1 MIMIQKLIS
10 ILKNK
15 NEIKFVT
22 SYLKNDEILI
32 IYSEN
37 ISDIKEFNNFYFPF
51 IDKDNL
57 KELKYKFPGIT
68 TLQNESSIDEILKV
82 IYNGEIFLYHKEF
95 QYSFN
100 LLINNTRA
108 IEQSKIDPIDLFSSQ
123 DGLVEKIETNIGL
136 VRKFLKSD
144 DLNVEYFNLPAY
156 CNYRIAILDMNNQ
169 KYNQTIKEKLSQ
181 DKYKSF
187 NTINTINKVFQNNIL
202 FPMTLSTSSPQNIAS
217 CILKGK
223 TAIILENSPVAS
235 IVPVNLFFF
244 TTMKNDLNTP
254 KFYSI
259 ITRALLII
267 FLITSVFLLGFY
279 ISLINFHTS
288 TLTIYSLSNLKISE
302 RGTSLPLFLEIV
314 IILVLFELYRFATSR
329 SSNGFIQNVIIFLG
343 GLFIGQNAIKSGLIG
358 PLILLLTSICY
369 LSTYAFTNN
378 LHMVTSLSICRIIIL
393 TFSYLFG
400 LYGFI
405 ISATIIFIYLLNIK
419 SFDSNYFF
427 DIYHNS
433 TRKAL
438 HFFIP
443 QEPNVE
449 EN

>member
-1 MIMIQKLIS
+1 MKNLNQLLK
-10 ILKNK
+10 ILENK
-15 NEIKFVT
+15 QEIKVT
-22 SYLKNDEILI
+22 SSFLEDNEILI

-37 ISDIKEFNNFYFPF
+37 ISDIKEFNHFYFPH
-51 IDKDNL
+51 ITSKNINHLKD
-57 KELKYKFPGIT
+57 KFPGIVKIM
-68 TLQNESSIDEILKV
+68 NESTLDEILKH
-82 IYNGEIFLYHKEF
+82 IYNGEIFFYHKRF

-123 DGLVEKIETNIGL
+123 DGLVENIETNIGL
-136 VRKFLKSD
+136 IRKYLKSD
-144 DLNVEYFNLPAY
+144 TLNIEYFNLPSES
-156 CNYRIAILDMNNQ
+156 NYRIAILDMNDK
-169 KYNQTIKEKLSQ
+169 KYNQTIKEKLSCNY
-181 DKYKSF
+181 YKSI

-202 FPMTLSTSSPQNIAS
+202 FPMTLSTSSPQNVAS
-217 CILKGK
+217 SILKGK

-259 ITRALLII
+259 LTRSLLIV
-267 FLITSVFLLGFY
+267 FLLTSVFLLGFY
-279 ISLINFHTS
+279 VSLVNFHTS
-288 TLTIYSLSNLKISE
+288 TLTIYGLSNLKISE
-302 RGTSLPLFLEIV
+302 RGTSLPLFLEIM

-393 TFSYLFG
+393 SFSYIFG

-405 ISATIIFIYLLNIK
+405 ISSTLIFIYLLNIK
-419 SFDSNYFF
+419 SFDTNYFF

-438 HFFIP
+438 HFFAP
-443 QEPNVE
+443 KEPKNE

>member
-1 MIMIQKLIS
+1 MIQKLLS

-15 NEIKFVT
+15 NEIKYVS
-22 SYLKNDEILI
+22 SYLNDEEILI

-37 ISDIKEFNNFYFPF
+37 ISDIKEFNHFYFPF
-51 IDKDNL
+51 INKDNL

-68 TLQNESSIDEILKV
+68 TLLNESTIDEILKL
-82 IYNGEIFLYHKEF
+82 IYNGEIFLYHKDF

-144 DLNVEYFNLPAY
+144 DLNVEYFNLPVE
-156 CNYRIAILDMNNQ
+156 CNYRVAILDMNNQ
-169 KYNQTIKEKLSQ
+169 KYNQAIKEKLSKN
-181 DKYKSF
+181 KYKSI

-217 CILKGK
+217 SILKGK

-259 ITRALLII
+259 LTRALLIV

-279 ISLINFHTS
+279 VSLINFHTS

-405 ISATIIFIYLLNIK
+405 ISSTIIFIYLLNIK
-419 SFDSNYFF
+419 SFDTNYFF

-443 QEPNVE
+443 QEPKVE